1 MKRLLWP
8 LLLGCTVSCASHTEA
23 DFAVETPTSQ
33 RLLDSVASGGHSSAA
48 DRSTAAQNASD
59 PPVPIAPEGAVVLE
73 SKVLATENLNY
84 NCLLT
89 ILNASRRTI
98 RGVELVDFHD
108 NGGMHNMYNL
118 RRSVAPLRK
127 IKLTIA
133 ANHKATAT
141 FRVESSRVNPQIAK
155 IFYQD
160 GTIQHT
166 HLDILGDQASPA
178 EAPAANAPQ
187 RRARPAHQ
195 PKDAVEAFYEKNQ
208 ETLGPEAGEP
218 FHQIDVDPKE
228 LPQALP
234 Q

>member
-8 LLLGCTVSCASHTEA
+8 LLLGCTMSCASHTES

-33 RLLDSVASGGHSSAA
+33 HLLDSVASGGRSSVA
-48 DRSTAAQNASD
+48 DRPTAAQNAPA
-59 PPVPIAPEGAVVLE
+59 PPVPIAPEGAVVLD
-73 SKVLATENLNY
+73 SKVLATENLDY
-84 NCLLT
+84 NCRLT
-89 ILNASRRTI
+89 IFNASRRTI

-127 IKLTIA
+127 IKLTIS
-133 ANHKATAT
+133 ANRKATAT

-166 HLDILGDQASPA
+166 YLDIVGDQASPA
-178 EAPAANAPQ
+178 EAPAASAP
-187 RRARPAHQ
+187 RCRPRPAHQ
-195 PKDAVEAFYEKNQ
+195 PKDAVETFYEKNR
-208 ETLGPEAGEP
+208 EALGPEAGEP
-218 FHQIDVDPKE
+218 FHQIDVDLKE
-228 LPQALP
+228 LPQAPP